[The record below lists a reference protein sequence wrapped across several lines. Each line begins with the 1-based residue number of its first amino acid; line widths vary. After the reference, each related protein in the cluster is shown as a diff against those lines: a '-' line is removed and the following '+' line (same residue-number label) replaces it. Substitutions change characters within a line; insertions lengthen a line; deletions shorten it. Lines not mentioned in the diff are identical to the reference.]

1 MRRSV
6 SLRRTGWNRS
16 GSMLI
21 FTNNGRIIRGL
32 KEITNGNG
40 IVRKVPVTPFRLN
53 TTGTEK
59 EKCSG
64 ISRENYHR
72 LNRQNRIVWA

>member
-1 MRRSV
+1 MKRSV
-6 SLRRTGWNRS
+6 PLSRTGWNRS

-21 FTNNGRIIRGL
+21 FTNNGCIIRGL
-32 KEITNGNG
+32 KEVTNGSG
-40 IVRKVPVTPFRLN
+40 LVRKIPVTPFRLN
-53 TTGTEK
+53 ASGTQK